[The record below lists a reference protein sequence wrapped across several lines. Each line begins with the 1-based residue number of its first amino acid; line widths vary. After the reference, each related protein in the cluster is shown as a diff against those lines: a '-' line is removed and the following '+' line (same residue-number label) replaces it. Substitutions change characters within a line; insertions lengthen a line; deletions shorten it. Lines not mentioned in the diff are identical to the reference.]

1 MKHVVATLA
10 LLVLTLGIT
19 APCASGAAIPAVSGT
34 VRDAQGTPQMGALV
48 ELLGPDA
55 TIVAR
60 AFTDDHGRYFLYSVV
75 PGSYQ
80 LRASAA
86 FLVPVVRANLR
97 VRAGMR
103 SVADLTMTA
112 LLQAGNWLPTERRTR
127 GEPADDWQWTLRST
141 ANRPLLRLADDH
153 QSNSGPSDP
162 GVSSSADRR
171 TRVFSEGQ
179 VLLLA
184 GDGSFGQGG
193 RHQVITMDHAG
204 VDGDVSVLRANV
216 RDASTSTAGASFVV
230 TAGMERQQFLGGST
244 RFLVSVE
251 SHPELQTAAGGGL
264 QLLRTASTEKLVLG
278 DTFIVD
284 AGTLFTAERL
294 LGTRFSSA
302 PYVRVAF
309 RPTPEVALEYR
320 LATDRSLQ
328 RTEDLDEPTLQGEE
342 LSDAQGRPLLQKG
355 LHQELAASDTSAKH
369 VVSVAVYRDVVPV
382 QSVQGGGL
390 SPDQDLAGQPV
401 ITDPTTGTLR
411 LAVAGFSSDGVRVAW
426 TQTFSPAVT
435 ACIEGDFG
443 KALEAGQGG
452 LSLDTVTTSLH
463 AHTAAAVSGSLHMQS
478 KRSGTAVSVRYR
490 WQPTQSL
497 TQLDAYD
504 ARPGDAYLGLHLNQR
519 LWSGRRLKGLSAVV
533 EATNL
538 LAQGYEPLLSP
549 DGQTLFLAQVPRG
562 VLGGLAFSF

>member
-10 LLVLTLGIT
+10 LLVLTLGT
-19 APCASGAAIPAVSGT
+19 AAPCAFAVVTPDVSGV
-34 VRDAQGTPQMGALV
+34 VRDAQGTPQLGALV

-55 TIVAR
+55 SVVAR

-86 FLVPVVRANLR
+86 FLVPVVRGNLR
-97 VRAGMR
+97 VRSGMR

-112 LLQAGNWLPTERRTR
+112 LLQAGNWLPTERRIS

-141 ANRPLLRLADDH
+141 ANRPLLRLADDTP
-153 QSNSGPSDP
+153 SATGSSDP
-162 GVSSSADRR
+162 NVSSSADRK

-193 RHQVITMDHAG
+193 EHQVITMDHAG

-216 RDASTSTAGASFVV
+216 RDGVAGSAGASFVV
-230 TAGMERQQFLGGST
+230 AAGVERQQFFGGST
-244 RFLVSVE
+244 RILVSVE

-264 QLLRTASTEKLVLG
+264 QLLRTASTQKVVLG
-278 DTFIVD
+278 DTFVVD

-294 LGTRFSSA
+294 LGTRFNSA

-309 RPTPEVALEYR
+309 RPTNEIALEYR
-320 LATDRSLQ
+320 LATDRNLQ
-328 RTEDLDEPTLQGEE
+328 RTEDLDEPTLPGEE
-342 LSDAQGRPLLQKG
+342 LSDAEGRPLLQKG
-355 LHQELAASDTSAKH
+355 LHQELVATNFAPKH
-369 VVSVAVYRDVVPV
+369 VVSVAVYRDVLPV
-382 QSVQGGGL
+382 QSVQGGGM
-390 SPDQDLAGQPV
+390 SPDQDLSGKPV
-401 ITDPTTGTLR
+401 ITDPSTGTLR
-411 LAVAGFSSDGVRVAW
+411 LAVAGFSSDGMRVAW
-426 TQTFSPAVT
+426 TQTFSPAVS

-443 KALEAGQGG
+443 KALELDSSAV
-452 LSLDTVTTSLH
+452 SLDTVASSLH
-463 AHTAAAVSGSLHMQS
+463 ARAAAAVSGSVHLQA
-478 KRSGTAVSVRYR
+478 KRSGTAVNVHYR

-497 TQLDAYD
+497 TQVNQYD
-504 ARPGDAYLGLHLNQR
+504 ARPGDAYLGVHLNQR

-549 DGQTLFLAQVPRG
+549 DGETLFLAQVPRG